1 MKARVYV
8 RLKNGVLDPQGMTIQ
23 RSLHSLGYDEVSGV
37 RQGKVF
43 EMDLSAT
50 DEARARE
57 RLEEMSRRLLSN
69 PVIEDFSVEIVQEG
83 S

>member
-8 RLKNGVLDPQGMTIQ
+8 RLKKGVLDPQGMTIQ
-23 RSLHSLGYDEVSGV
+23 RSLQSLGYDEVSGV

-69 PVIEDFSVEIVQEG
+69 PVIEDFSVEIVKGE

>member
-1 MKARVYV
+1 MKAKVYV
-8 RLKNGVLDPQGMTIQ
+8 RLKKGVLDPQGMTIQ
-23 RSLHSLGYDEVSGV
+23 RSLQSLGYDEVSGV

-50 DEARARE
+50 DAARARE

-69 PVIEDFSVEIVQEG
+69 PVIEDFSVEILEEE

>member
-1 MKARVYV
+1 MKARVHV
-8 RLKNGVLDPQGMTIQ
+8 RLKSGVLDPQGMTIQ
-23 RSLHSLGYDEVSGV
+23 RSLQSLGYDEVSGV

-50 DEARARE
+50 DAARARE

-69 PVIEDFSVEIVQEG
+69 PVIEDFSVEILEEE

>member
-1 MKARVYV
+1 MKAKVYV
-8 RLKNGVLDPQGMTIQ
+8 RLKKGVLDPQGMTIQ
-23 RSLHSLGYDEVSGV
+23 RSLQSLGYDEVSGV
-37 RQGKVF
+37 RQSKVF

-69 PVIEDFSVEIVQEG
+69 PVIEEFSVEIVEG
-83 S
+83 DS

>member
-23 RSLHSLGYDEVSGV
+23 RSLQSLGYDEVSGV

-69 PVIEDFSVEIVQEG
+69 PVIEDFNVEIVEG
-83 S
+83 ES

>member
-1 MKARVYV
+1 MKAKVYV
-8 RLKNGVLDPQGMTIQ
+8 HLKKGVLDPQGMTIQ
-23 RSLHSLGYDEVSGV
+23 RSLQSLGYDEVSGV
-37 RQGKVF
+37 RLGKVF

-69 PVIEDFSVEIVQEG
+69 PVIEDFTVEIVEG
-83 S
+83 ES

>member
-8 RLKNGVLDPQGMTIQ
+8 RLKKGVLDPQGMTIQ
-23 RSLHSLGYDEVSGV
+23 RSLQSLGYDEVSGV

-69 PVIEDFSVEIVQEG
+69 PVIEDFRVEIVKGE

>member
-1 MKARVYV
+1 MKARVHV
-8 RLKNGVLDPQGMTIQ
+8 RLKSGVLDPQGMTIQ
-23 RSLHSLGYDEVSGV
+23 RSLQSLGYDEVSGV

-50 DEARARE
+50 DAARARE

-69 PVIEDFSVEIVQEG
+69 PVIEDFSVEIVEEE

>member
-8 RLKNGVLDPQGMTIQ
+8 RLKKGVLDPQGMTIQ
-23 RSLHSLGYDEVSGV
+23 RSLQSLGYDEVSGV
-37 RQGKVF
+37 RQSKVF

-69 PVIEDFSVEIVQEG
+69 PVIEDFRVEIVKGE

>member
-8 RLKNGVLDPQGMTIQ
+8 RLKQGVLDPQGMTIQ

-69 PVIEDFSVEIVQEG
+69 PVIEDFRVEIMEG
-83 S
+83 ES

>member
-1 MKARVYV
+1 MKARVFV
-8 RLKNGVLDPQGMTIQ
+8 RLKQGVLDPQGMTIQ

-43 EMDLSAT
+43 EMDLSTT
-50 DEARARE
+50 DEVRARE
-57 RLEEMSRRLLSN
+57 RVEEMSRRLLSN
-69 PVIEDFSVEIVQEG
+69 PVIEDFHVEMVENE

>member
-8 RLKNGVLDPQGMTIQ
+8 RLKKGVLDPQGMTIQ
-23 RSLHSLGYDEVSGV
+23 RSLQSLGYDEVSGV

-69 PVIEDFSVEIVQEG
+69 PVIEDFRVEIMERE

>member
-8 RLKNGVLDPQGMTIQ
+8 RLKKGVLDPQGMTIQ
-23 RSLHSLGYDEVSGV
+23 RSLQSLGYDEVSGV

-50 DEARARE
+50 DAARARE

-69 PVIEDFSVEIVQEG
+69 PVIEDFSVEIVEEE

>member
-1 MKARVYV
+1 MKAKVYV
-8 RLKNGVLDPQGMTIQ
+8 HLKQGVLDPQGMTIQ
-23 RSLHSLGYDEVSGV
+23 RSLQSLGYDEVSGV

-50 DEARARE
+50 DAARARE

-69 PVIEDFSVEIVQEG
+69 PVIEDFSVEIVEEE

>member
-1 MKARVYV
+1 MKARVFV
-8 RLKNGVLDPQGMTIQ
+8 RLKQGVLDPQGMTIQ

-43 EMDLSAT
+43 ELELSAT
-50 DEARARE
+50 DEVRARE
-57 RLEEMSRRLLSN
+57 RVVEMSRRLLSN
-69 PVIEDFSVEIVQEG
+69 PVIEDFRVEMVEDE

>member
-1 MKARVYV
+1 MKAKVYV
-8 RLKNGVLDPQGMTIQ
+8 HLKQGVLDPQGMTIQ
-23 RSLHSLGYDEVSGV
+23 RSLQSLGYDEVSGV
-37 RQGKVF
+37 RLGKVF

-69 PVIEDFSVEIVQEG
+69 PVIEDFTVEIVEG
-83 S
+83 EF

>member
-8 RLKNGVLDPQGMTIQ
+8 RLKKGVLDPQGMTIQ
-23 RSLHSLGYDEVSGV
+23 RSLQSLGYDEVSGV